1 MKRFSHYIENY
12 TEKNNIVDVD
22 CPSFKNIIVYGNNS
36 FDNYCY
42 ILNMLK
48 KQSKSQLKYSR
59 RIVINFRSEE
69 ILFNISDIHLEVD
82 FDLLGVS
89 EYNIFLELFRHVTEN
104 IVSTK
109 EKIYIVCINFQN
121 IKQEL
126 LSIFYTFLNKE
137 NIHFIFS
144 TINISFIC
152 DKILQESAIKKIKQ
166 TSLSIQQPNIEKHV
180 DELANFIMFDK
191 NKPFFKLR
199 ELLYKSLVLN
209 IKIHDF
215 LHELLV
221 VLIKNEY
228 ISFSNVNNVLKEYTK
243 FVSKYNNNYRPIYH
257 IESYIVSLINLKND

>member
-1 MKRFSHYIENY
+1 MKRFSHYIENSTGY
-12 TEKNNIVDVD
+12 DNIVDLD
-22 CPSFKNIIVYGNNS
+22 CLSFKHIIVYGSNS
-36 FDNYCY
+36 IDNYCY

-59 RIVINFRSEE
+59 RIAINFRSEE
-69 ILFNISDIHLEVD
+69 ILFNISDIHVEVD

-104 IVSTK
+104 VVSTK
-109 EKIYIVCINFQN
+109 KKIYIVCINFKN

-126 LSIFYTFLNKE
+126 LSIFYTFLNTDR
-137 NIHFIFS
+137 IHFIFS
-144 TINISFIC
+144 TTNISFIC
-152 DKILQESAIKKIKQ
+152 DKILQETAIKKIKK
-166 TSLSIQQPNIEKHV
+166 TTPNIQQPNIEKYI
-180 DELANFIMFDK
+180 DELANFIMVDK
-191 NKPFFKLR
+191 NKSFFELR
-199 ELLYKSLVLN
+199 ELLYKILVFN

-215 LHELLV
+215 LYELLV

-228 ISFSNVNNVLKEYTK
+228 IVFSQINNVLKEYTK